1 MEPTEQNQMEQ
12 NQNKQ
17 PEVSPPTEERGNRLG
32 PIAGVIII
40 IALIILGGLY
50 MWNVSRD
57 KVLPVPQE
65 MPDVTSDP
73 VVQELESQGSTDGI
87 NPIQADIDTTDLD
100 TLDEAF
106 AEIEAELGI

>member
-12 NQNKQ
+12 NQNEQ
-17 PEVSPPTEERGNRLG
+17 PEMSPPTKDANSRLG

-57 KVLPVPQE
+57 KVPQE
-65 MPDVTSDP
+65 IPIPDVSSDP
-73 VVQELESQGSTDGI
+73 VVQELKRQGGTDGI
-87 NPIQADIDTTDLD
+87 NPIEADLD
-100 TLDEAF
+100 ATALNALDEDF

>member
-1 MEPTEQNQMEQ
+1 MEPTEQSQMEQ
-12 NQNKQ
+12 NQNEQ
-17 PEVSPPTEERGNRLG
+17 PEMSPPAEDDNNRLG
-32 PIAGVIII
+32 PIVGVIII
-40 IALIILGGLY
+40 VALIILGGLY

-57 KVLPVPQE
+57 KVPE
-65 MPDVTSDP
+65 EIPDVSSDS
-73 VVQELESQGSTDGI
+73 VVQELGSQGSTDGI